1 MGADICTRTI
11 MGTTMDDGL
20 TTDEYDA
27 LGQIAKG
34 QKSAR
39 LSACVARNAKRLSGL
54 KLAAYGKDGSLS
66 LTEKGTQTLFI
77 KNCIDGLRA
86 VSTDPHATLESV
98 VVTFL
103 RKKGHI
109 DELAEGG
116 GLVLTERG
124 RETLADI
131 DAQK

>member
-1 MGADICTRTI
+1 
-11 MGTTMDDGL
+11 MDNGL

-34 QKSAR
+34 QKAAR
-39 LSACVARNAKRLSGL
+39 PSACVARNAKRLSGL

-66 LTEKGTQTLFI
+66 LTEKGQQTLFI

-86 VSTDPHATLESV
+86 VASDPRAPLDAT

-109 DELAEGG
+109 DVEAGG
-116 GLVLTERG
+116 GFALTGRG

-131 DAQK
+131 DAQN

>member
-1 MGADICTRTI
+1 
-11 MGTTMDDGL
+11 MDNGL

-34 QKSAR
+34 QKTAR

-66 LTEKGTQTLFI
+66 LTEKGQQTLFI

-86 VSTDPHATLESV
+86 VATDPHAPLDST

-103 RKKGHI
+103 RKKAHI
-109 DELAEGG
+109 DVDAGG
-116 GLVLTERG
+116 GFALTERG

-131 DAQK
+131 DTQK